1 MDITKARR
9 LVSVLPPKL
18 LNFFTR
24 YPPRDP
30 SLRTLYSREDKSI
43 LIAKRLHDFQSVPSQ
58 LHTPV
63 VADSQLPSGKAVPT
77 VFLPF
82 QNPFKPSRDPRS
94 GKFHAPKYSL
104 RRQADLIKLAL
115 RFGVAD
121 LLPPSQK
128 MNTLLN
134 GRKRPMMGTIRPK
147 GTYEER
153 TRGTYV
159 EKKQKAIEE
168 SLRVVAMRKMV
179 FLPKKYVKLIPS
191 GGISRRAG
199 NGNQVPRSIELNA
212 TSDRIITLLM
222 LLYQYASTSIILPL
236 TTVCATVHI
245 P

>member
-1 MDITKARR
+1 
-9 LVSVLPPKL
+9 
-18 LNFFTR
+18 
-24 YPPRDP
+24 
-30 SLRTLYSREDKSI
+30 
-43 LIAKRLHDFQSVPSQ
+43 
-58 LHTPV
+58 
-63 VADSQLPSGKAVPT
+63 
-77 VFLPF
+77 
-82 QNPFKPSRDPRS
+82 
-94 GKFHAPKYSL
+94 
-104 RRQADLIKLAL
+104 
-115 RFGVAD
+115 
-121 LLPPSQK
+121 
-128 MNTLLN
+128 
-134 GRKRPMMGTIRPK
+134 MMGTIRPK